1 MGYTCQSPSMFS
13 TNAPTNVGTGIN
25 CLSHVSTLSLS
36 LHSVGSRSCTNH
48 TSSVVVTRPHLC
60 QLLSS
65 RILISNRL
73 KVIQAFSQGGGL
85 RMYRTHWHC
94 LVGGNTGYM
103 IWVAARAPGL
113 HVVCIFAGSLD
124 NRYSVALFH
133 SECLLSVLF
142 CLRTPA
148 DAPVT
153 LL

>member
-13 TNAPTNVGTGIN
+13 TNAPTNVGTAIN
-25 CLSHVSTLSLS
+25 CLSHVSTLS

-60 QLLSS
+60 QLLLS

-113 HVVCIFAGSLD
+113 HVVYSLA
-124 NRYSVALFH
+124 RWTTVTASHCFTVSACYQCYAVCGHPL
-133 SECLLSVLF
+133 
-142 CLRTPA
+142 TP
-148 DAPVT
+148 
-153 LL
+153 L